1 MKLFLKGERCYD
13 KDKCA
18 IDKGRPS
25 PGPARFGRRT
35 QSDYNLQLRE
45 KQRVKRAYGLSEK
58 QFFLT
63 FRRAVKQKGVTG
75 DVMLTLLER
84 RLDNLVFR
92 MGLASSRNQARQIV
106 GHKHIAVN
114 GKLVNLPSYV
124 CKPGDEISI
133 RQKSRGH
140 GHVKDAIEISRERTS
155 PAWVEVNYDQYL
167 GRMVEDCNVEEVRGD
182 FDMRLIIEYYSR

>member
-18 IDKGRPS
+18 VDKGRPA
-25 PGPARFGRRT
+25 PGPVRFGRRT

-63 FRRAVKQKGVTG
+63 FKRAVKQKGVTG

-84 RLDNLVFR
+84 RLDNLVYK
-92 MGLASSRNQARQIV
+92 MGLASSRSQARQVV
-106 GHKHIAVN
+106 GHKHVAVN
-114 GKLVNLPSYV
+114 GRMVNLPSFQ
-124 CKPGDEISI
+124 CKPGDEITI

-140 GHVKDAIEISRERTS
+140 GHVK
-155 PAWVEVNYDQYL
+155 
-167 GRMVEDCNVEEVRGD
+167 
-182 FDMRLIIEYYSR
+182 